1 MGAVLRTMNVEPD
14 ALTPDDK
21 SEIVINKKRIQV
33 ADPNL
38 SDLLGALGIQAPSLT
53 LKDMTLDS
61 RKAASGDLFVAIKG
75 HETDGRRYIPQAI
88 AQGVCAVL
96 AEAEGIATHGEIRES
111 HGIPVIYIEN
121 LNCQLSKLA
130 GIFIINRQ
138 IN

>member
-1 MGAVLRTMNVEPD
+1 M
-14 ALTPDDK
+14 
-21 SEIVINKKRIQV
+21 

-61 RKAASGDLFVAIKG
+61 RKPRVVIRLWQLKAMKRMVDAIFL
-75 HETDGRRYIPQAI
+75 RQS

-121 LNCQLSKLA
+121 PNCQLSKLA
-130 GIFIINRQ
+130 GIFIINRR